1 MPGCDSLDLCCRTP
15 LDVIRQVLKAFKGVE
30 HRLEKV
36 RTIHGVTYYNDSK
49 GTNVDASMKAL
60 EAFPQGHLILI
71 AGGYDKK
78 TPLDDFMALAAKRV
92 DTLILIGVR
101 PNASK
106 PLPRRRVSR
115 ISAALVTAWKGPSCW
130 PAKLPR
136 HRRRPLV
143 AGLLEL

>member
-1 MPGCDSLDLCCRTP
+1 M
-15 LDVIRQVLKAFKGVE
+15 
-30 HRLEKV
+30 

-92 DTLILIGVR
+92 DTLILIGDAAER
-101 PNASK
+101 FEAAA
-106 PLPRRRVSR
+106 RRRVSR

-130 PAKLPR
+130 PAKSPSTAG
-136 HRRRPLV
+136 RPLV

>member
-1 MPGCDSLDLCCRTP
+1 M
-15 LDVIRQVLKAFKGVE
+15 
-30 HRLEKV
+30 

-92 DTLILIGVR
+92 DTLILIGD
-101 PNASK
+101 
-106 PLPRRRVSR
+106 
-115 ISAALVTAWKGPSCW
+115 AAERFEAAAKKAGIQDIAVLVTAWKGPSCW
-130 PAKLPR
+130 PAKSPR
-136 HRRRPLV
+136 HRRPSSCRRLARALTCMIILNSV
-143 AGLLEL
+143 AVSLKALSTRSDTI